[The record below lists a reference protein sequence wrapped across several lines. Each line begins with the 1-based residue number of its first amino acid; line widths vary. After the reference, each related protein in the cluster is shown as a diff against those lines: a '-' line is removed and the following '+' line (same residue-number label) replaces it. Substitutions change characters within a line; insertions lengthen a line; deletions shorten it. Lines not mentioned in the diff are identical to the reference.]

1 MAAPPSVI
9 DRFHRAIHG
18 TVADEVDKRMT
29 ALASG
34 SAASF
39 DEYRYQVGYLDA
51 LTRVLDVCHDI
62 EKEFYGSR
70 PGEGETATGE

>member
-39 DEYRYQVGYLDA
+39 DEYRYQVGYIDA
-51 LTRVLDVCHDI
+51 LTRVLGVCHDI

-70 PGEGETATGE
+70 PGEEQAAK

>member
-1 MAAPPSVI
+1 MSAPPSVI

-34 SAASF
+34 SAGSF

-62 EKEFYGSR
+62 EKEFYGQR
-70 PGEGETATGE
+70 PGEEQAAE